1 MNKNQTEMA
10 IRNIG
15 VFAHVDAG
23 KTTLSERML
32 VHAGAVSQAGSVD
45 DGTAHT
51 DTLPIER
58 RRGISVKATC
68 VRLQWKGMDI
78 NLIDT
83 PGHTDFS
90 AEIERSLWALD
101 GAVLLADAVE
111 GVQPQTE
118 VLFHA
123 LHEQHVPV
131 VFFIN
136 KIDRVGANVSE
147 AVAQIRKLLTPD
159 AVLMSDEA
167 ELTEYVCGNDD
178 ELMEAYLDGKS
189 IAREVLMVK
198 MARWAREGKCH
209 PVYVGSA
216 LKDEGV
222 EALLDA
228 VVDFLPPPSSCGDEL
243 SGVVFASM
251 TDRVMGRGLWVR
263 LFGGRLENRMALDIP
278 QGVDLL
284 TGAEKTEQRKIT
296 QIRGVDGDDLGAL
309 QAGEVGVVY
318 GLGDV
323 KIGHVFGDRAKLPR
337 PVQPGQLRS
346 PLINVQVLPEKPEE
360 MRALRTACETL
371 SEEDPLLQVNY
382 IKTLDQLNLRVM
394 GTVQLEILEEVLRT
408 RFDLKATFAKPT
420 VIYKETIQKAAR
432 GHVDYTMP
440 KPCWAI
446 LDFLIEPAPRGS
458 GVTFESK
465 VPVKDIMARYQHQ
478 VEQALPMALKQGRLG
493 WEVTD
498 VHITLTGGN
507 HHLVHTHPLDFVVAT
522 PIGIQD
528 GLRNGGSQLLEP
540 ILKARFRL
548 PADCIGRVMNDINLM
563 RGEVLETTTDGERVT
578 LDALIPVSTSLD
590 YATTLA
596 MATGGRG
603 AMNVRLHGY
612 RECECTPDKTTPRRT
627 VDPLDMAK
635 YILVV
640 RNALEGS
647 LFDDE

>member
-1 MNKNQTEMA
+1 M
-10 IRNIG
+10 
-15 VFAHVDAG
+15 
-23 KTTLSERML
+23 
-32 VHAGAVSQAGSVD
+32 SQAGSVD

-136 KIDRVGANVSE
+136 KIDRIGANVAE
-147 AVAQIRKLLTPD
+147 AVAQIRKLLTQD
-159 AVLMSDEA
+159 VVLMSDEA

-178 ELMEAYLDGKS
+178 ELMEAYLDGKT
-189 IAREVLMVK
+189 IARETLMAKV
-198 MARWAREGKCH
+198 AGWAREGRCH

-243 SGVVFASM
+243 CGVVFASM
-251 TDRVMGRGLWVR
+251 TDRVMGRGLW
-263 LFGGRLENRMALDIP
+263 
-278 QGVDLL
+278 
-284 TGAEKTEQRKIT
+284 QRKIT
-296 QIRGVDGDDLGAL
+296 QIRGVDGDDLGEL
-309 QAGEVGVVY
+309 HAGEVGVVY

-408 RFDLKATFAKPT
+408 RFELKATFAKPT

-446 LDFLIEPAPRGS
+446 MDFLIEPAPRGS

-498 VHITLTGGN
+498 VHITLIGGN

-548 PADCIGRVMNDINLM
+548 PADCIGRVMNDVNLM

-578 LDALIPVSTSLD
+578 LDALIPVSSSLD

-603 AMNVRLHGY
+603 SMNVRLHGY